1 MKKYINIGMA
11 ILVLFMYTIIVDA
24 QTCKV
29 VNLSNKIEGNC
40 ISKELGKKY
49 TKDKIFE
56 NGIKQKTVDLLVKNE
71 YIGEKEI
78 IEYHEMEVTYII
90 PQIVFEEKNMF
101 DTVGSIDVYA
111 AGGSS
116 NKNDEDKTG
125 TIKCTSTI
133 TYTISKKNSKD
144 YIKMTKA
151 SGKLKSLTGFT
162 GSSQGS
168 GISIVSNKVVIGR
181 DGINSS
187 GKWVSNSKTITCENK
202 PCSLSYTP
210 SWSAVGY
217 SAGTNVYKMG
227 CQQTVKLKRGN
238 STWTFQ
244 LKNYV

>member
-90 PQIVFEEKNMF
+90 PQIVFEEK
-101 DTVGSIDVYA
+101 
-111 AGGSS
+111 
-116 NKNDEDKTG
+116 
-125 TIKCTSTI
+125 
-133 TYTISKKNSKD
+133 
-144 YIKMTKA
+144 
-151 SGKLKSLTGFT
+151 
-162 GSSQGS
+162 
-168 GISIVSNKVVIGR
+168 
-181 DGINSS
+181 
-187 GKWVSNSKTITCENK
+187 
-202 PCSLSYTP
+202 
-210 SWSAVGY
+210 
-217 SAGTNVYKMG
+217 
-227 CQQTVKLKRGN
+227 
-238 STWTFQ
+238 
-244 LKNYV
+244 YV